1 VRKQTG
7 EIVDQI
13 RGKIKQAA
21 GGRAGNNKLEN
32 EGKVDEAK
40 GKMKGAVV
48 NRNMG
53 QMANILII
61 DDDFDIVDASRL
73 LLESVGH
80 CVRIGHSGEEGLAS
94 LAKAALPDC
103 LLLDVDMP
111 TMNGPGMAHQML
123 LHDAGEEKIPI
134 LLVSGRN
141 DLPAVAARMG
151 TPYFLAKGSA
161 DYGEVLL
168 QLLGRAIIERRA
180 PATA

>member
-1 VRKQTG
+1 MMAGALLQALSSRHNLGVRASLGRRMGQGQACISRLCTAG
-7 EIVDQI
+7 I
-13 RGKIKQAA
+13 RVN
-21 GGRAGNNKLEN
+21 R
-32 EGKVDEAK
+32 
-40 GKMKGAVV
+40 VV
-48 NRNMG
+48 NGDMV
-53 QMANILII
+53 QMATILII
-61 DDDFDIVDASRL
+61 DDDFDIVDASKE